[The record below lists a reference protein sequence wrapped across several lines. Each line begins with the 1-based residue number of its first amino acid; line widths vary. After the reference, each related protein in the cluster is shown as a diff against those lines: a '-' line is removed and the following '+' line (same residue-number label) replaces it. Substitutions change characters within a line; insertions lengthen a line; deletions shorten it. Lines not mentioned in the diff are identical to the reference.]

1 MRNLGEV
8 VVVRQDEVVDAA
20 EVADAAAAGG
30 GEDDVAVVLVAEEGN
45 DAVIVHAQERHD
57 EMVVG
62 ECNSVGCKPHID
74 YFGKVNAVD
83 TRPSSEPNVE
93 RGAE

>member
-8 VVVRQDEVVDAA
+8 VVVRQDAVVDAVEA
-20 EVADAAAAGG
+20 ADAAAVG

-45 DAVIVHAQERHD
+45 DEVIVHAQERHDD

-74 YFGKVNAVD
+74 YFGKANAVD

-93 RGAE
+93 WGAE